1 MCLYYVYIDYI
12 NISEVI
18 SKMAENKSVLVDYDV
33 VSEVAGHQPNRQVN
47 LAEASQDIFT
57 RVRSKGM
64 QCAVKGEFIEFDTVE
79 ELSDK
84 LEDAVGSG
92 YSIRVFDT
100 VIGG

>member
-1 MCLYYVYIDYI
+1 
-12 NISEVI
+12 
-18 SKMAENKSVLVDYDV
+18 
-33 VSEVAGHQPNRQVN
+33 
-47 LAEASQDIFT
+47 
-57 RVRSKGM
+57 M